1 VSTGGP
7 SKSNGNE
14 ICALFP
20 KSSDSS
26 DLGKSVGTLELTV
39 SFLGEENQMGCPAW
53 SGAYCTWA
61 KNTPTNTTAAKT
73 GGRFKWAE
81 RKSISN
87 YQAIRFDTG
96 RQK

>member
-61 KNTPTNTTAAKT
+61 KNTPTNTTAAKNRRALQM
-73 GGRFKWAE
+73 GRAE
-81 RKSISN
+81 IHLELSGYSI
-87 YQAIRFDTG
+87 
-96 RQK
+96 